1 MGGYLA
7 ASKPEINESK
17 QRCSA
22 RTVQLKTANDD
33 EVCFGV
39 ENEGEVEMWCGI
51 LWCLGDL
58 AVRRKGGSKSK
69 R

>member
-1 MGGYLA
+1 MNQNKGAVHA
-7 ASKPEINESK
+7 A
-17 QRCSA
+17 RRA